1 MGAMG
6 IATRRRWRGVFLPVR
21 VIRARP
27 RLFASGFVG
36 LIVAVALPTTWRLA
50 TRTLV
55 GWDLGILLYLFLA
68 YHLMAVSH
76 VGHIRLRARV
86 EDEGR
91 IAILVLTAAAALAS
105 LGAII
110 AELGSSSIA
119 GSGRPAPHLLL
130 ATMTIVMSW
139 AFTHTIF
146 ALHYAH
152 DFYQEGRGKAG
163 GLSFPGE
170 EEPDYWDFVYFSF
183 VIGMTSQVSDVAV
196 TSKPIRR
203 TVAAHGVISF
213 VFNAALLA
221 LTVNIAASAL

>member
-1 MGAMG
+1 MAAMD
-6 IATRRRWRGVFLPVR
+6 ISTHRRWRRMLMPVR
-21 VIRARP
+21 IIRARP
-27 RLFASGFVG
+27 RLFSSGLVG
-36 LIVAVALPTTWRLA
+36 LIVAGALPMTWRLA

-55 GWDLGILLYLFLA
+55 GWDLGVLLYLTLA

-76 VGHIRLRARV
+76 VGHIRLRARM

-110 AELGSSSIA
+110 AELGASSTTA
-119 GSGRPAPHLLL
+119 SGRPHAQLLL
-130 ATMTIVMSW
+130 ATATIVMSW
-139 AFTHTIF
+139 AFVHTIF

-152 DFYQEGRGKAG
+152 DFYQEEDGAGG

-170 EEPDYWDFVYFSF
+170 EQPDYWDFVYFSF

-196 TSKPIRR
+196 TCKPIRR
-203 TVAAHGVISF
+203 TVTAHGVVSF

-221 LTVNIAASAL
+221 LTVNIAAGAI